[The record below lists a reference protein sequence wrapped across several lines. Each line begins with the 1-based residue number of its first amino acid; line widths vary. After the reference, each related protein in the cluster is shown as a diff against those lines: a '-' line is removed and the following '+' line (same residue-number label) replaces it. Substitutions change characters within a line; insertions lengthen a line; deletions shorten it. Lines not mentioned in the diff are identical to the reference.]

1 MRKLSPILGSVM
13 ALHHIVYV
21 SAATKSLNEEEVDT
35 LLSSA
40 REFNQTVNV
49 TGILLYQ
56 KKTFFQFFEG
66 PRNSVEEVYE
76 RIKSASQHTAIIE
89 LASAQASERFFGD
102 WNMGFCHAP
111 QNTLQ
116 QLSHAE
122 WRKNL
127 AYLSQYH
134 QPPQGIKM
142 LLDFWSETGASL
154 VF

>member
-1 MRKLSPILGSVM
+1 MCKLPPVLGSVM

-21 SAATKSLNEEEVDT
+21 SAATKSLNEEEVDR
-35 LLSSA
+35 LLLSA
-40 REFNQTVNV
+40 REFNEMVNV

-56 KKTFFQFFEG
+56 KKTFFQLIEG
-66 PRNSVEEVYE
+66 PKNSVEEVYG

-89 LASAQASERFFGD
+89 LASAQSSQRFFAD

-122 WRKNL
+122 WSKNL
-127 AYLSQYH
+127 TYLSQYR
-134 QPPQGIKM
+134 QSQGIKL
-142 LLDFWSETGASL
+142 LLDFWSQTGASL